1 MSEANYPTF
10 KRKQSIFWWTKNR
23 RYIAYFF
30 RELTGLFIFTYAL
43 FFVYQLYQLHFN
55 EVIYSTYISKMT
67 TPTFVILNVVFL
79 LFSVYHSLTWF
90 QLTAKVLPLK
100 IQNKPIDTKII
111 GLASLALWGIF
122 SYIVFI
128 IMAGD
133 ISWLMKLI

>member
-1 MSEANYPTF
+1 
-10 KRKQSIFWWTKNR
+10 
-23 RYIAYFF
+23 
-30 RELTGLFIFTYAL
+30 
-43 FFVYQLYQLHFN
+43 FN